1 MTQKQLYR
9 SLDDRMVAGV
19 CGGLGAY
26 FNVDPTLV
34 RLAIVFLSL
43 WWGGGILLYLLAWFI
58 IPEEPRE
65 ATHFLP
71 RDEEEAEESPES
83 ESITSTTATDD

>member
-34 RLAIVFLSL
+34 RLAAVFLSL

-58 IPEEPRE
+58 IPEAPRE
-65 ATHFLP
+65 TTYYLP
-71 RDEEEAEESPES
+71 RDEEEAEESPEP
-83 ESITSTTATDD
+83 ESFTSSTMTEE

>member
-34 RLAIVFLSL
+34 RLAAVFLSL

-58 IPEEPRE
+58 IPEAPQET
-65 ATHFLP
+65 THYLP
-71 RDEEEAEESPES
+71 RDEEEAEESVLQQE
-83 ESITSTTATDD
+83 AGQLFRM